1 MQTWTLSKVRNL
13 KGGSFLLESV
23 CVLFIFW
30 FQFVKKKCRY
40 ELNKLWQK
48 SSGTAR
54 PNLFLVCLTSDPCVS
69 RKKRNPSSPPI
80 VVQLTDLIPS
90 RGIGS
95 TTAHEC
101 EIDAGC
107 IQYYLLALLAGTIIL
122 ASRVGI
128 VPNFH
133 VFCTLP
139 CALFR
144 HLMVVSRLDNRQSLI
159 WQSWQF

>member
-1 MQTWTLSKVRNL
+1 MQLQADGQIMHGL
-13 KGGSFLLESV
+13 D
-23 CVLFIFW
+23 
-30 FQFVKKKCRY
+30 Q
-40 ELNKLWQK
+40 Q
-48 SSGTAR
+48 
-54 PNLFLVCLTSDPCVS
+54 LVM
-69 RKKRNPSSPPI
+69 
-80 VVQLTDLIPS
+80 
-90 RGIGS
+90 
-95 TTAHEC
+95 HEC

-159 WQSWQF
+159 WQS